1 MQHWYSVH
9 HCIVLLDVCVPATN
23 QCCHQLFKPT
33 VLGLD
38 SHWEFR
44 SSIFFGLLD
53 SHSHAIRGNY
63 LWSYSVP
70 PSPPFKHLTLHT
82 LSMGYTKGFSSNT
95 VLTSSLRSISEGT
108 QLVLTLVLYR
118 SMSVEHEVSVI
129 NSSTP
134 YFLFISVHTSN
145 PIPNLNT
152 VPSLKPKSKKL
163 KFQLSLPTLSV
174 VCTSCVWV

>member
-1 MQHWYSVH
+1 MQQQCSVH
-9 HCIVLLDVCVPATN
+9 HCIVLLVVYVPATN
-23 QCCHQLFKPT
+23 QCCHQLFDPT

-44 SSIFFGLLD
+44 SSIFFWLLD
-53 SHSHAIRGNY
+53 LHSHAIRGNY

-82 LSMGYTKGFSSNT
+82 LSMGYSIGNSSNT
-95 VLTSSLRSISEGT
+95 VLTSSLRSTSEGT
-108 QLVLTLVLYR
+108 QLVLILVLYR
-118 SMSVEHEVSVI
+118 SMSVELEGSVT
-129 NSSTP
+129 NTSTP

-145 PIPNLNT
+145 SIPNLNT

-174 VCTSCVWV
+174 VCTSFAKV